1 MKDDCLSYT
10 AFAIVIGS
18 VVSALATIA
27 FSEGIERSEWMDLAS
42 VSLACFGLLIVG
54 CVLGWCA
61 FNRSLGKIAAILGS
75 LVVVGV
81 VLAVPFALLGGDIP
95 EHGTHGTLD
104 PGPPPL
110 EVPLENP

>member
-75 LVVVGV
+75 LVVV
-81 VLAVPFALLGGDIP
+81 LAVPFALLGEDLP
-95 EHGTHGTLD
+95 EHGTLD